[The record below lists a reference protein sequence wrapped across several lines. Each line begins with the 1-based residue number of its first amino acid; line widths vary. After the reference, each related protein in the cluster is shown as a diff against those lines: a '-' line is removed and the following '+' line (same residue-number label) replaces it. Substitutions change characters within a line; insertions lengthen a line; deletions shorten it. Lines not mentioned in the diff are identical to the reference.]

1 MISLLPF
8 RRGVKPLE
16 WVGNRYTFPNPVR
29 EGGRNIYPTVLMWLE
44 LPSGAMVGTTLSHPK
59 NPASMAEALEEAMRS
74 PRQGDPRRPSRIR
87 VPDEQIAEALRASL
101 DGSIEVV
108 VAPVPELDEAFDEL
122 CSAMNDNLRD
132 SGTEPSYL
140 DGGSIAPAVVEK
152 LFLAAGLL
160 YRAAPWRRADE
171 DQVIRVDIPKL
182 RVDGACLSVIGGA
195 GVSAG
200 LMLFRSIETYMA
212 FAAGK
217 PPGAGKNP
225 GAATANREPLFLSL
239 SFDRKKDLT
248 PTMVKEIERYRWQV
262 AGPKAYPVVLAVDGE
277 LNHQPVTTRDF
288 RIMTACTLAFLAFY
302 AQHTDLFDEDVV
314 EEICESFT
322 GDDDITVTL
331 TAPFGDDS
339 DFDVDGFFELSQPQP
354 VSAPR
359 TREAGR
365 NDPCPCGS
373 GKKYK
378 KCHLDSDRASGNV
391 SSKTETVHEMDFRL
405 VQDIG
410 RFASRHFGSEWI
422 GSLDDDI
429 GKDEALL
436 QLFLPWSAWTCVAGG
451 RRVADRFSEEKESL
465 LSPRE
470 RAWMTAQG
478 QAWLSIWEVTGVA
491 PGSVQVRDL
500 LTGERRSVHEEQGS
514 RSLAVRDT
522 VLVRMIDFEGIAY
535 FGGLY
540 GRSLSP
546 AEAQDVLV
554 TIRTKLRCRKKDIA
568 VEQLR
573 SPVIGRFMIDQWR
586 DAVAEGD
593 ERAAR
598 PPILQNTDGDPLL
611 FVTESFRIDAAT
623 RPEIEKRLA
632 AMDDVDQVRIQKKES
647 EIVFAVA
654 GNRVN
659 KSWENTVIGRV
670 LVTGQTLQIETNS
683 EKRADALGRRV
694 RDACAGLLHDPK
706 RKRQD
711 PSSLSKTSPGKATP
725 PGKKSAHEVAILQE
739 IKGRHYSEW
748 IDTPIPALD
757 HKTPRAAMRSAKLRE
772 RLDLL
777 LRDIEYTENRL
788 PEAERYDF
796 GSIRR
801 DLGLDA

>member
-1 MISLLPF
+1 MALTIPF
-8 RRGVKPLE
+8 PRHANDFE
-16 WVGNRYTFPNPVR
+16 WVGNSYTFPNPVR

-59 NPASMAEALEEAMRS
+59 KLASMAEALEEAMRS
-74 PRQGDPRRPSRIR
+74 PREGDPRRPSRVR
-87 VPDEQIAEALRASL
+87 VPDEQTAAALRASL
-101 DGSIEVV
+101 DGTIEVV
-108 VAPVPELDEAFDEL
+108 VAPVPELDEAFDAL
-122 CSAMNDNLRD
+122 SSAMNDNLRD
-132 SGTEPSYL
+132 SGTQPSYL
-140 DGGSIAPAVVEK
+140 DGGSVAPAVVEK

-171 DQVIRVDIPKL
+171 AQVMRVDIPKL
-182 RVDGACLSVIGGA
+182 HVEGACLSVIGGA

-225 GAATANREPLFLSL
+225 GAAGANQEPVFLSL

-262 AGPKAYPVVLAVDGE
+262 AGPKAHPVVLSVDGE

-288 RIMTACTLAFLAFY
+288 RVMTACALAFQAFY
-302 AQHTDLFDEDVV
+302 ARHADLFDEDVV

-322 GDDDITVTL
+322 GDDNVTVTI
-331 TAPFGDDS
+331 TAPYDDS
-339 DFDVDGFFELSQPQP
+339 DFDDGGFFESSQPQP
-354 VSAPR
+354 PIATR
-359 TREAGR
+359 THQAGR

-378 KCHLDSDRASGNV
+378 KCHLDADRASGNV
-391 SSKTETVHEMDFRL
+391 ASKIETVHEMDFRL
-405 VQDIG
+405 VMDIG
-410 RFASRHFGSEWI
+410 RFASRHFGSEWTGPI
-422 GSLDDDI
+422 DDDI

-436 QLFLPWSAWTCVAGG
+436 QLFPPWSAWTCVAGG
-451 RRVADRFSEEKESL
+451 RRVADRFRDENESL

-470 RAWMTAQG
+470 RDWMTAQSR
-478 QAWLSIWEVTGVA
+478 AWLSIWEVTGVA

-514 RSLAVRDT
+514 RSLVVRDT

-554 TIRTKLRCRKKDIA
+554 AVRTKLRSRKKDIT

-573 SPVIGRFMIDQWR
+573 NPIIGRFMIDRWR

-593 ERAAR
+593 ARAAR
-598 PPILQNTDGDPLL
+598 PPILQNTDGDTLL

-632 AMDDVDQVRIQKKES
+632 AMEDVDQVRIDGKES

-711 PSSLSKTSPGKATP
+711 PSSLRKTSPGKARP
-725 PGKKSAHEVAILQE
+725 PGKKSAQEVAILRE
-739 IKGRHYSEW
+739 MKDRHYSAW

-757 HKTPRAAMRSAKLRE
+757 HKTPRAAMRSARLRD

-788 PEAERYDF
+788 PESERHDF
-796 GSIRR
+796 GQIRR
-801 DLGLDA
+801 ELGLGD